1 MNLEPFSEILQRT
14 SGLQLDAV
22 GRQSVRHAIEER
34 CRRLRLSRPEDYLE
48 RLAQDGEE
56 RQRLIEVAVVPET
69 WFWREPK
76 AFEALARL
84 ATERMARNP
93 APVRVLSIPC
103 STGEEAYTI
112 VGALTEAGLAPAQ
125 FVVDAVDIS
134 RVSLKSAQGALYRA
148 YSFRNVPEEF
158 RQKYFTPEDESW
170 RLTAS
175 WQKEVRF
182 RQGNLLTLENLMGL
196 PPYDFIFCRNLLIY
210 FSRADQT
217 RALQNLGA
225 LLQPDGVLFAG
236 PGEGG
241 VLMAEGFRPLRLSHA
256 FAFHRISRE
265 ESSSRVAVSAQ
276 LVKKRD
282 VATTSLR
289 LEVKHSTARTQ
300 THRPASSAK
309 PVPSAALTITTPVE
323 TSLSPLDEV
332 RKLADS
338 GDATGA
344 ENRLR
349 TVLAGG
355 SHDPE
360 AFYLMGLLQDAR
372 GDATGAI
379 VSYRKVLY
387 LSPDHHEAM
396 THLALILESRGDRAE
411 AERLHGRAGRIQK
424 KLGGRTPTKADA

>member
-1 MNLEPFSEILQRT
+1 MNLEPFSEILLRS

-22 GRQSVRHAIEER
+22 GRQGVRHAIEER
-34 CRRLRLSRPEDYLE
+34 CRRLGFSRPEEYLE
-48 RLAQDGEE
+48 RLEHDSEE
-56 RQRLIEVAVVPET
+56 RQRLVEVAVVPET
-69 WFWREPK
+69 WFWRDPK
-76 AFEALARL
+76 AFEALARM
-84 ATERMARNP
+84 AIERIARNP

-112 VGALTEAGLAPAQ
+112 VAALTEAGLVPSQ

-134 RVSLKSAQGALYRA
+134 RVSLKSAQAALYRA

-158 RQKYFTPEDESW
+158 RQKYFMAEGDSW

-182 RQGNLLTLENLMGL
+182 RQANLLTLENLMGV

-210 FSRADQT
+210 FSRSDQA
-217 RALQNLGA
+217 RALKHLSA
-225 LLQPDGVLFAG
+225 MLQPGGILFAG

-241 VLMAEGFRPLRLSHA
+241 VLMTEGFRPLRLSHA
-256 FAFHRISRE
+256 FAFTRVPQE
-265 ESSSRVAVSAQ
+265 EIRPSFTSSEQ
-276 LVKKRD
+276 PVKKRT
-282 VATTSLR
+282 VTAVKPSAQRPTPSL
-289 LEVKHSTARTQ
+289 
-300 THRPASSAK
+300 K
-309 PVPSAALTITTPVE
+309 PVTPVPVVIAAPVKVE
-323 TSLSPLDEV
+323 VTLSPLDEV

-349 TVLAGG
+349 AILAGG

-372 GDATGAI
+372 GDESGAI
-379 VSYRKVLY
+379 ASYRKVLY
-387 LSPDHHEAM
+387 LSPEHHEAM

-424 KLGGRTPTKADA
+424 KLSGRSPTKAEA